1 MGQKR
6 KINGQ
11 SRTSIAPQEASK
23 LWASAKEKGGV
34 SINSLLLLLLSR
46 FSRVRLCATP

>member
-46 FSRVRLCATP
+46 FSRV